1 MSNQLSCTCPSEQP
15 CARKV
20 PIFAALTDAELAQV
34 VSLITQKSYPKG
46 SLVFREGEP
55 LENLYLI
62 NHGRIKVYR
71 TAADGKEQIL
81 YVLSEG
87 DFLGERN
94 LLRSKPAEYTAE
106 TLEDTQVC
114 VITRQDCQ
122 QLLLR
127 YPSISLKIIDELN
140 KRLDKLELLFGNVS
154 PRETDKRICLMLL
167 EFLEKYGTKQAD
179 QTVIIDLPLNREE
192 MANYI
197 GLTRETVSRRLNT
210 YKEAGIIDF
219 IGNKKLVI
227 LDVETLK
234 EACQY

>member
-94 LLRSKPAEYTAE
+94 LLRSKPAEYT
-106 TLEDTQVC
+106 
-114 VITRQDCQ
+114 
-122 QLLLR
+122 
-127 YPSISLKIIDELN
+127 
-140 KRLDKLELLFGNVS
+140 
-154 PRETDKRICLMLL
+154 
-167 EFLEKYGTKQAD
+167 
-179 QTVIIDLPLNREE
+179 
-192 MANYI
+192 
-197 GLTRETVSRRLNT
+197 
-210 YKEAGIIDF
+210 
-219 IGNKKLVI
+219 
-227 LDVETLK
+227 
-234 EACQY
+234 